1 MIICVCVKRKKKGK
15 GWLHRLGDAV
25 DFYQK
30 HSLLEEGST
39 TEAKPR
45 CHYKIHKASS
55 TGDRWGTLR
64 VHFVTP
70 TSFSHGQTYP
80 VRGPW
85 RVNQANPSQKYRE
98 YHMAKYGYVGSTPT
112 GDGKV
117 SAFKAGRNY
126 VVTFFFEGKY
136 ADKEMEL
143 NGVSSTGIKHVKDC
157 GHNFC
162 MESGATIGN

>member
-1 MIICVCVKRKKKGK
+1 MG
-15 GWLHRLGDAV
+15 
-25 DFYQK
+25 
-30 HSLLEEGST
+30 
-39 TEAKPR
+39 
-45 CHYKIHKASS
+45 
-55 TGDRWGTLR
+55 TGDRWDTFK
-64 VHFVTP
+64 VHFVTL

-143 NGVSSTGIKHVKDC
+143 NGVKVNRYQAC
-157 GHNFC
+157 QRLWR
-162 MESGATIGN
+162 